1 MDKSNG
7 DKVKI
12 ENSFTFGVI
21 GVAVSGQEETISGL
35 AKLLL
40 VDRQPLPDW
49 RKPQILPSE
58 FSGKYNPKAS

>member
-7 DKVKI
+7 DEVEI

-21 GVAVSGQEETISGL
+21 VVAASWQEETISGL

-40 VDRQPLPDW
+40 VERQPLPD
-49 RKPQILPSE
+49 
-58 FSGKYNPKAS
+58 